1 MLSEND
7 SLTVVGTLS
16 QVLKLNIIMGG
27 KTPNKPELKNT
38 QDHQPVYFKRAKV
51 TQTKTT
57 WGPAA
62 EQGRPEGTGHGG
74 ARHSDLDPRLEDGHP
89 EPWWHLCVTQYY
101 GSNGKALV
109 SITELY
115 LSKVLTFRGGG
126 LKGTQDFCVLFL
138 QLFDNTLR
146 IKINCHKPKTD
157 CPVAVLTKYPPDP
170 VLNQPGQQTSVFVAI
185 DWPESCSFLCWVW
198 CRGIQEAFN

>member
-1 MLSEND
+1 MHDALIWIPGWKTD
-7 SLTVVGTLS
+7 TLNPDDICAS
-16 QVLKLNIIMGG
+16 V
-27 KTPNKPELKNT
+27 NT
-38 QDHQPVYFKRAKV
+38 MVAMV
-51 TQTKTT
+51 
-57 WGPAA
+57 
-62 EQGRPEGTGHGG
+62 
-74 ARHSDLDPRLEDGHP
+74 
-89 EPWWHLCVTQYY
+89 
-101 GSNGKALV
+101 KALV

-115 LSKVLTFRGGG
+115 LSEVLTFRGGG

-138 QLFDNTLR
+138 QLFDSTLR
-146 IKINCHKPKTD
+146 IKINSHKPKTD